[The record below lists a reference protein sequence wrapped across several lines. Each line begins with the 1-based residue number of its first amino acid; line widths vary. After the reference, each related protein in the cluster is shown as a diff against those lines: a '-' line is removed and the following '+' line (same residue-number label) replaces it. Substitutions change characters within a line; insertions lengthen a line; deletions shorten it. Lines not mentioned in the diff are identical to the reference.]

1 MKKVFVSGCF
11 DLLHSGHV
19 MFLHEA
25 AALGELYVGVG
36 SDETVKQLKGQYPI
50 CTAQERQFIIRAL
63 RDVHDC
69 LINSGSGR
77 LDFQAELQ
85 QIKPDIFVVNQDGD
99 TPEKRRLCLEL
110 GIEYLVKERKP
121 FADLPA
127 RSTTGIKEEIRDD
140 VNI

>member
-25 AALGELYVGVG
+25 AALGELYVGLG
-36 SDETVKQLKGQYPI
+36 SDETVKQLKGKYPF
-50 CTAQERQFIIRAL
+50 CTEKERQFIIKAL

-69 LINSGSGR
+69 LINSGSGL
-77 LDFQAELQ
+77 LDFKTELQ
-85 QIKPDIFVVNQDGD
+85 KIKPDIFVVNQDGD
-99 TPEKRRLCLEL
+99 TPEKRRLCEGL

-121 FADLPA
+121 FSDLPP
-127 RSTTGIKEEIRDD
+127 RSTTKIKEEIKAM
-140 VNI
+140 